1 MKNKFLLLMVVG
13 IVFFASCSDDDDKD
27 SPKDFSGIYSTTST
41 DRVLD
46 LKYSDAAFIGKS
58 VDFNSADGKSA
69 TLKLQGVVPGECET
83 VFSSV
88 PLESGSSVYTF
99 SAENKNDSPTVT
111 LEGSIVKGKL
121 TVNVNVKFAQNELM
135 KTWDFS
141 SVKMAW
147 TPHDYPLTEVDLG
160 FTKMKI
166 TTGLLATMA
175 PTMLAKEL
183 KNYLQNVTFREDG
196 NIVAAYNTATATEEN
211 PEPEADWQM
220 SPLNLAQYCVKDGV
234 CYVYLN
240 IEMIMR
246 QVDMDQEGR
255 STDTDP
261 ILGAIEQLL
270 TNGIPVQFEKTEGD
284 GKGALY
290 VYLDQVLLKQLGP
303 LLPMVESLIPEDMAF
318 EASFLGKT
326 ISVPIGPILENLPG
340 ALEVTT
346 AMQVGLQFKGAE

>member
-1 MKNKFLLLMVVG
+1 MSNKLLLLLILGV
-13 IVFFASCSDDDDKD
+13 VFFSACSDDDDKD
-27 SPKDFSGIYSTTST
+27 SPKDFNGTYSTTST

-46 LKYSDAAFIGKS
+46 LRYSDAVLVGKS
-58 VDFNSADGKSA
+58 VDFNSMDNKSA
-69 TLKLQGVVPGECET
+69 TLKLQGVVPGESET
-83 VFSSV
+83 VFSGV
-88 PLESGSSVYTF
+88 PLVASGSTYTF
-99 SAENKNDSPTVT
+99 SAEDKNASRTVT

-121 TVNVNVKFAQNELM
+121 TVNVSVKFAQNELM

-141 SVKMAW
+141 AVKMSWA
-147 TPHDYPLTEVDLG
+147 PHDYPLTEVDLG

-196 NIVAAYNTATATEEN
+196 NIVATYNTATATEEN
-211 PEPEADWQM
+211 PEPEADWQS

-234 CYVYLN
+234 CFVFLSLD
-240 IEMIMR
+240 MIMR

-255 STDTDP
+255 STGTDP
-261 ILGAIEQLL
+261 ILGAVEQLL
-270 TNGIPVQFEKTEGD
+270 TNGIPVHFEKADDKNE
-284 GKGALY
+284 LY
-290 VYLDQVLLKQLGP
+290 VYLDEVLLKQLGT
-303 LLPMVESLIPEDMAF
+303 LLPLVEGLIPDDMAF
-318 EASFLGKT
+318 ETKLGSFT
-326 ISVPIGPILENLPG
+326 VSVPVKPILENLPG

>member
-1 MKNKFLLLMVVG
+1 M
-13 IVFFASCSDDDDKD
+13 
-27 SPKDFSGIYSTTST
+27 
-41 DRVLD
+41 
-46 LKYSDAAFIGKS
+46 
-58 VDFNSADGKSA
+58 
-69 TLKLQGVVPGECET
+69 
-83 VFSSV
+83 
-88 PLESGSSVYTF
+88 
-99 SAENKNDSPTVT
+99 T

-234 CYVYLN
+234 CYVFLSLD
-240 IEMIMR
+240 MIMR